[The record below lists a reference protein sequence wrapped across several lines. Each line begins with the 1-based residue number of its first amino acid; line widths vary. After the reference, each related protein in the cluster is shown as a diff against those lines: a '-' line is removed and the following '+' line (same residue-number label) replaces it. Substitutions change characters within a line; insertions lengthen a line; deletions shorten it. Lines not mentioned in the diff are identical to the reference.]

1 MRVFN
6 LKGIDLET
14 GGSLT
19 IWTVRLASWSSSR
32 PMRGCYRNKLR
43 HTDKQKSKQNLCK
56 WKVIPEEQLR
66 RFASE
71 RHICRFATCTD
82 TCAQTCASL
91 THKHT
96 HIDIHPTYSWTPV
109 CTQTDTR
116 THTHTWG
123 NKESKHIIWLLQ
135 CRHLCLDSSARSVC
149 ISAFDFV
156 FFVLFWYIL
165 TGYSS
170 SGFCFLLWEP

>member
-1 MRVFN
+1 MRALIFN
-6 LKGIDLET
+6 PKGIDLET

-19 IWTVRLASWSSSR
+19 IWTARLASWSSSR
-32 PMRGCYRNKLR
+32 PMRDCYKNKPR
-43 HTDKQKSKQNLCK
+43 HTDKQKSKKNLRK
-56 WKVIPEEQLR
+56 WKVTPEEQLR

-71 RHICRFATCTD
+71 RHICRSAACTD

-96 HIDIHPTYSWTPV
+96 HIGMRPTYSCKHV
-109 CTQTDTR
+109 CTHTDTG

-149 ISAFDFV
+149 ISAFV
-156 FFVLFWYIL
+156 FGFFCFVLIH
-165 TGYSS
+165 SN
-170 SGFCFLLWEP
+170 LL